1 MRRSTVDFGVN
12 EEGRDLVV
20 GDVHGCFRTL
30 ERALA
35 ALDFRPGQDRLFSV
49 GDLVERGPHSEEAI
63 EWIEQRFAGVTRGNH
78 EQGALG
84 WLADRIS
91 GSEVRPYGWLRHIA
105 PEAYPRRFI
114 ALDRLPLAITIE
126 TSHGAVGIVHAES
139 PDPSWNR
146 ATELLERGREVGV
159 TLLGLSGFRET
170 VCHYR
175 SRPVE
180 GLRALV
186 HGHAPVRDVECTA
199 NRWNI
204 DTGAGILS
212 LNRLTVLEVNGAEFR
227 SCTFDVDEISE
238 THHAG

>member
-1 MRRSTVDFGVN
+1 MRRSTVDFRVN
-12 EEGRDLVV
+12 EVGRDLVV
-20 GDVHGCFRTL
+20 GDVHGCFCTL

-35 ALDFRPGQDRLFSV
+35 ALDFLPGQDRLFSV

-84 WLADRIS
+84 WLADRLS
-91 GSEVRPYGWLRHIA
+91 GSDVRPYGWLRHIA
-105 PEAYPRRFI
+105 PESYPRWLI
-114 ALDRLPLAITIE
+114 ALDRLPLALTIE

-139 PDPSWNR
+139 PDPSWIR
-146 ATELLERGREVGV
+146 ATDLLERGREIGV
-159 TLLGLSGFRET
+159 TLLGLPGSRET
-170 VCHYR
+170 VCRYR

-186 HGHAPVRDVECTA
+186 HGHEPVRDVECTA

-204 DTGAGILS
+204 DTGAGIRS
-212 LNRLTVLEVNGAEFR
+212 LNRLTVLEVNGAEIQSR
-227 SCTFDVDEISE
+227 TFDVDEIS
-238 THHAG
+238 